1 MKTSVTKSPAKAT
14 TTKIVKAK
22 NVKISKFDKLTN
34 RINELK
40 AKEQKEGLNLTE
52 TKSLVNCLQQIEDK
66 SPSQVFNKLNR
77 AKGEIKTYIKQ
88 CLGKSS
94 MPSYNEFKAELE
106 KKNKQ
111 MFSLWDGLNVLGK
124 FNKLAATK
132 TKVERQNKAVA
143 SK

>member
-1 MKTSVTKSPAKAT
+1 MTNVTKSPAKAT
-14 TTKIVKAK
+14 NTKIVKAK
-22 NVKISKFDKLTN
+22 ISKFDRLTN

-52 TKSLVNCLQQIEDK
+52 SKSLVNCLHQIEDK
-66 SPSQVFNKLNR
+66 SPSQVFNKLTK
-77 AKGEIKTYIKQ
+77 AKGEIKIYIAQ
-88 CLGKSS
+88 CLGKSQ
-94 MPSYNEFKAELE
+94 MPSYNEFKAELD

-124 FNKLAATK
+124 FNKLASTK

-143 SK
+143 NK

>member
-1 MKTSVTKSPAKAT
+1 MTNVTKSPAKAT
-14 TTKIVKAK
+14 NTKIVKAK
-22 NVKISKFDKLTN
+22 ISKFDRLTN

-52 TKSLVNCLQQIEDK
+52 TKSLVNCLHQIEDK
-66 SPSQVFNKLNR
+66 SPSQVFNKLTK
-77 AKGEIKTYIKQ
+77 AKGEIKIYIAQ
-88 CLGKSS
+88 CLGKSQ
-94 MPSYNEFKAELE
+94 MPSYNEFKAELD

-124 FNKLAATK
+124 FNKLASTK

-143 SK
+143 NK